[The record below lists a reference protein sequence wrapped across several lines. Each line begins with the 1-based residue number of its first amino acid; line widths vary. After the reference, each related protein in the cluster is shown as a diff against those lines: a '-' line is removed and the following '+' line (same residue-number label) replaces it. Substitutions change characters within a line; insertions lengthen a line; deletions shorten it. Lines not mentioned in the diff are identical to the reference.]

1 MTFPTHEV
9 RVLDELGQ
17 MRVACEQRS
26 CRSNDSSD
34 TGNLVTEIKVV
45 VACARSDTLGR
56 VLWVRNSPVRE
67 TSGPMAF
74 MTGTMW
80 LPLVTEL
87 STDGLNTSPE
97 NNTSPSRLPSGLW
110 GH

>member
-45 VACARSDTLGR
+45 VACARSDTAWQGAVGKELTGERDVWSDGVHDGHHVASSGHRALNGR
-56 VLWVRNSPVRE
+56 
-67 TSGPMAF
+67 
-74 MTGTMW
+74 
-80 LPLVTEL
+80 TEYI
-87 STDGLNTSPE
+87 S
-97 NNTSPSRLPSGLW
+97 
-110 GH
+110 